1 MSHPSELFRPGEPA
15 PGFTLPTQK
24 GDMRSLAEY
33 VARGPVL
40 LAFHRG
46 TW

>member
-1 MSHPSELFRPGEPA
+1 MSHPSPLTTA
-15 PGFTLPTQK
+15 PPFELPTQK
-24 GDMRSLAEY
+24 GDVRSLAGFLEKG
-33 VARGPVL
+33 RVL

>member
-1 MSHPSELFRPGEPA
+1 MASQSPLRHAPLFELQNHKGE
-15 PGFTLPTQK
+15 
-24 GDMRSLAEY
+24 MRSMAQFLQN
-33 VARGPVL
+33 GPVL

>member
-1 MSHPSELFRPGEPA
+1 MRDASDTLEPGDPA
-15 PGFTLPTQK
+15 PPFSLPTQR
-24 GDMRSLAEY
+24 GEMRSLGDAL
-33 VARGPVL
+33 ARGPVL

>member
-1 MSHPSELFRPGEPA
+1 MATA
-15 PGFTLPTQK
+15 PTVAPPFELPTQK
-24 GDMRSLAEY
+24 GDLRSLESFL
-33 VARGPVL
+33 RSGPVL

>member
-1 MSHPSELFRPGEPA
+1 MGAESALRQA
-15 PGFTLPTQK
+15 PRFELPTQK
-24 GDMRSLAEY
+24 GELRSLAKLLEE
-33 VARGPVL
+33 GPVL

>member
-1 MSHPSELFRPGEPA
+1 MASQSPLRRAPLFELRN
-15 PGFTLPTQK
+15 QK
-24 GDMRSLAEY
+24 GELRSMAQFLQG
-33 VARGPVL
+33 GPVL

>member
-1 MSHPSELFRPGEPA
+1 MSHHSTLTVA
-15 PGFTLPTQK
+15 PHFSLPTQK
-24 GDMRSLAEY
+24 GEMRSLSEFL
-33 VARGPVL
+33 ARGPVL

>member
-1 MSHPSELFRPGEPA
+1 MAERSTLRSA
-15 PGFTLPTQK
+15 PPFELPTQK
-24 GDMRSLAEY
+24 GDMRSLSGFLEK
-33 VARGPVL
+33 GPVL

>member
-1 MSHPSELFRPGEPA
+1 MSHPSPLTTA
-15 PGFTLPTQK
+15 PPFELPTQK
-24 GDMRSLAEY
+24 GDRQSLASFL
-33 VARGPVL
+33 ARGPVV

>member
-1 MSHPSELFRPGEPA
+1 MGEPSSA
-15 PGFTLPTQK
+15 PRVGDRAPLFELPTQR
-24 GDMRSLAEY
+24 GEPRALEDFL
-33 VARGPVL
+33 ARGPVL

>member
-1 MSHPSELFRPGEPA
+1 VKAPPFTLPNQKGEPA
-15 PGFTLPTQK
+15 
-24 GDMRSLAEY
+24 SLEALLG
-33 VARGPVL
+33 RGPVL

>member
-1 MSHPSELFRPGEPA
+1 MHTSTLSTA
-15 PGFTLPTQK
+15 PPFELPTQK
-24 GDMRSLAEY
+24 GELRSLDGYLAK
-33 VARGPVL
+33 GSVL

>member
-1 MSHPSELFRPGEPA
+1 MHTSDLSMA

-24 GDMRSLAEY
+24 GEMRSLVQFLEK
-33 VARGPVL
+33 GPVL

>member
-1 MSHPSELFRPGEPA
+1 MPLSALRVGDPA
-15 PGFTLPTQK
+15 PDFVLPTQR
-24 GDMRSLAEY
+24 GELRALRDFL
-33 VARGPVL
+33 ARGPVL

>member
-1 MSHPSELFRPGEPA
+1 MTKA
-15 PGFTLPTQK
+15 PPFELPTQK
-24 GDMRSLAEY
+24 GELRSLESFL
-33 VARGPVL
+33 RSGPVL

>member
-1 MSHPSELFRPGEPA
+1 MASQSPLRLAPLFELRNHKGE
-15 PGFTLPTQK
+15 L
-24 GDMRSLAEY
+24 RSMAQFLEG
-33 VARGPVL
+33 GPVL